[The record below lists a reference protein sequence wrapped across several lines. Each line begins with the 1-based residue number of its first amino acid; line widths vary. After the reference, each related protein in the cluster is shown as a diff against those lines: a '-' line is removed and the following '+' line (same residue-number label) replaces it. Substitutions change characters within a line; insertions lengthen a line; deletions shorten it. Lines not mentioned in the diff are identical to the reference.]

1 MTAARRKA
9 AIVLAGLVTMALAA
23 TPELSNAQDT
33 GAEAE
38 ANALEAGAVQQDATG
53 STQEADTAID
63 RSDLTDP
70 EVAEL
75 DAQTAE
81 VAAELRCLVCRNQ
94 SVLES
99 NAELSREMQSL
110 IRERLA
116 AGDTP
121 EEVKE
126 YFVSRYGEFVLLQP
140 RARGVNLLVYALPG
154 VALLLGFLVA
164 RNRLRKWA
172 SSGADAAAAADGE
185 GLAADDEEWLR
196 DALRED

>member
-1 MTAARRKA
+1 MLGSLAA
-9 AIVLAGLVTMALAA
+9 VALAVSPA
-23 TPELSNAQDT
+23 PSSARDA
-33 GAEAE
+33 GAVAE
-38 ANALEAGAVQQDATG
+38 ANAMEAGAVQQGAPG
-53 STQEADTAID
+53 SDQEQDSAVD
-63 RSDLTDP
+63 RSALTDP
-70 EVAEL
+70 AAAEL
-75 DAQTAE
+75 DAQAAE
-81 VAAELRCLVCRNQ
+81 VAGQLRCLVCRNQ

-172 SSGADAAAAADGE
+172 SSGSEAVAATDGE
-185 GLAADDEEWLR
+185 NLAADDEEWLR